1 MKARPHLPAARR
13 LRTEG
18 EVSPGV
24 YRFGE
29 VSERALFVLD
39 PQGIFA
45 WNRSR
50 RPEVNGADGIS
61 SALDELSVDRAS

>member
-1 MKARPHLPAARR
+1 
-13 LRTEG
+13 
-18 EVSPGV
+18 VSPGV